1 MSYTYT
7 QTSF

>member
-7 QTSF
+7 